1 MTKSEIIL
9 LKYDICFPKNNYW
22 GDKRGTT
29 SILMPIYITS
39 RYINFFFIG
48 NCVSN
53 SKRFFFMIFAGRM
66 KMKLFLILAKKKN
79 WIPCG
84 SMIEIFSE
92 DSR

>member
-29 SILMPIYITS
+29 SIFMPIYITS
-39 RYINFFFIG
+39 RYINFFLIG

-53 SKRFFFMIFAGRM
+53 SKRYFFMIFAGRM
-66 KMKLFLILAKKKN
+66 KMKLFLIVSKIKTGY
-79 WIPCG
+79 PV
-84 SMIEIFSE
+84 EV
-92 DSR
+92 